1 MVVITTSFS
10 ISECRLGIGLGRR
23 ARERR
28 AVTGNPSHKVIQ
40 AGQSV
45 NVKRF
50 STTKVEGHRA
60 LHNLPSRA
68 FSAFV
73 AATLCQGTF
82 SSMALAD
89 FSQLEQ
95 LAPRTRVEEARERES
110 QFYEKLD
117 ANRRENEKYFGQIRS
132 SSAEARRLFVDNRT
146 KLTKNRNNAAELRIL
161 KFSRRPTI
169 QQRKEVLLERSA
181 QAKETRLSKEG
192 QAQLR
197 WSNAQNAQNAYKN
210 DRATRTKLYQG
221 KINADIERAQ
231 VRRINGTKWA
241 NPWGLAFTKRYTSPP
256 DYCKIINKNNFT
268 QCYATPGMPK
278 GILADSFGDADGIRT
293 QAVQEHSSKANPEH
307 PA

>member
-1 MVVITTSFS
+1 MVVITTSVS
-10 ISECRLGIGLGRR
+10 ISKCRLGIDVGRR

-28 AVTGNPSHKVIQ
+28 AGNPSHKVIL

-50 STTKVEGHRA
+50 STKFEGHRA
-60 LHNLPSRA
+60 VHNLPSRA

-73 AATLCQGTF
+73 AATLCQSIF
-82 SSMALAD
+82 SSMALAEL
-89 FSQLEQ
+89 SQLEQ
-95 LAPRTRVEEARERES
+95 LAPRTKVEEARERES
-110 QFYEKLD
+110 PFYERLD
-117 ANRRENEKYFGQIRS
+117 ANRREKEKYFGLIRS

-146 KLTKNRNNAAELRIL
+146 KLTENRNKAAELRIL
-161 KFSRRPTI
+161 KFSRRPTT
-169 QQRKEVLLERSA
+169 QQRKEVLLERST

-197 WSNAQNAQNAYKN
+197 WSNAQNAFKY
-210 DRATRTKLYQG
+210 DRATRTKLYQD

-231 VRRINGTKWA
+231 VRRINGTIWA

-256 DYCKIINKNNFT
+256 NYCKIINKNNFT
-268 QCYATPGMPK
+268 QCYAGPGKPK
-278 GILADSFGDADGIRT
+278 GILADSFGDTDGIQT
-293 QAVQEHSSKANPEH
+293 QAAQEHSSKANPEH